1 MPPYQMGERTFGRA
15 FCMLSKTVT
24 SNVMAGVLVA
34 IINITVAISVAA
46 LMFSGTKPEYF
57 ATGVSILLLG
67 TVVCGLGGTLGSG
80 FHGVIIAPRSG
91 LAPVFTGIIAS
102 IIAAI
107 PDSGSVLPTII
118 MTIMVTTLAIGII
131 LFLLGFFRLGGLV
144 RYIPY
149 PVMGGFF
156 AGIGAIFVRGGVSVA
171 SGKPLSIENLD
182 MFLDPAVVALVV
194 PALIFAVTLYV
205 LQRRTSHWAVFPS
218 ILLIAFSGFYLVS
231 GVMGFESAD
240 AAAAGWLPEITSM
253 SVTLPIFDFSQLA
266 LVDWVVIA
274 AQAGSIVTVAVL
286 CSIFLL
292 LDTSGIEI
300 IANCEL
306 KPDRELKLAGITN
319 VVNGLVGGY
328 PGVHVASDTAFTFK
342 LGGNRRLMGL
352 VYAGTVAFAM
362 AAGTGFI
369 GTIPTFILGGLL
381 VYVGIDFLIDWAWRT
396 RNDLPL
402 LDYLMILLILGV
414 ITFIGILEGVA
425 FGFFVAIVLFVINY
439 SRLSVIKNEISGA
452 EHASHVDRNPEK
464 RRILNEYGGQI
475 HIMKLQG
482 FIFFGTADGLFEAAR
497 TRVETAQDG
506 MPVRYLVLDFLHV
519 SELDTSAVQAF
530 SKLAKF
536 SDAEGIYIAMTA
548 IDEKM
553 RERLDRIKFFTSAEA
568 EPARVRFHHL
578 DDGVAWLENTI
589 LAEHEME
596 MEENQGHH
604 VTLRLTAMLGDEDAA
619 REISPYFETVRISA
633 GEYLFNQGDPGD
645 SLYVLD
651 SGTAA
656 VVIIFGDGNE
666 RIIRI
671 FEEGTLLGEMALYT
685 QAPRSASVR
694 IEEAGTLYRLP
705 INKFS
710 EMQENHP
717 AAAGLFHSFVVRLLA
732 ERLDRANRELRN
744 YS

>member
-1 MPPYQMGERTFGRA
+1 V
-15 FCMLSKTVT
+15 LSKSVI
-24 SNVMAGVLVA
+24 SNVMAGGLVA

-57 ATGVSILLLG
+57 ATGVAILLLG
-67 TVVCGLGGTLGSG
+67 TVICGLGGTLGSG
-80 FHGVIIAPRSG
+80 FQGIIIAPRSG
-91 LAPVFTGIIAS
+91 LAPVFAGLVASVIAVAS
-102 IIAAI
+102 
-107 PDSGSVLPTII
+107 DSGSVLPTII
-118 MTIMVTTLAIGII
+118 MTIMVTTLVTGII
-131 LFLLGFFRLGGLV
+131 LFVLGFFRLGGLV

-171 SGKPLSIENLD
+171 SDESLSIENLD
-182 MFLDPAVVALVV
+182 MLLDPAVIVLVV
-194 PALIFAVTLYV
+194 PALIFAITLYV
-205 LQRRTSHWAVFPS
+205 LQRRISHWAVFPS
-218 ILLIAFSGFYLVS
+218 ILLIAFAGFYLIL
-231 GVMGFESAD
+231 GAMGLERVD
-240 AAAAGWLPEITSM
+240 AAAAGWLPKIASM
-253 SVTLPIFDFSQLA
+253 SATLPIFDFSQLT
-266 LVDWVVIA
+266 LVDWGVVA
-274 AQAGSIVTVAVL
+274 GQSGSIATVAVL
-286 CSIFLL
+286 CSIILL

-306 KPDRELKLAGITN
+306 KPNRELKLAGITN
-319 VVNGLVGGY
+319 IVNGLAGGY
-328 PGVHVASDTAFTFK
+328 PGVHVASDTAFTYK
-342 LGGNRRLMGL
+342 LGGDKRLMGF
-352 VYAGTVAFAM
+352 VYAGTVALAM

-396 RNDLPL
+396 RNDLPR
-402 LDYLMILLILGV
+402 LDYLMVLLILGV
-414 ITFIGILEGVA
+414 IIFIGILEGVA

-464 RRILNEYGGQI
+464 RRILNEHGGQI

-482 FIFFGTADGLFEAAR
+482 FIFFGTADGLYEAVRARVEAA
-497 TRVETAQDG
+497 ADG
-506 MPVRYLVLDFLHV
+506 VPMRYLVLDFLHV

-530 SKLAKF
+530 AKLAKL
-536 SDAEGIYIAMTA
+536 SNVEGFCIAVTK
-548 IDEKM
+548 ISEEM
-553 RERLDRIKFFTSAEA
+553 RERLDRVNFFTSPGA
-568 EPARVRFHHL
+568 EPARLRFDQL
-578 DDGVAWLENTI
+578 DDGAAWSENNI
-589 LAEHEME
+589 LAEH
-596 MEENQGHH
+596 NVTTGDGHGRD
-604 VTLRLTAMLGDEDAA
+604 VALRLGTLLGDEDAA
-619 REISPYFETVRISA
+619 RAISPYFETLRASA

-651 SGTAA
+651 SGVAA
-656 VVIIFGDGNE
+656 VVIIFDDGNE

-694 IEEAGTLYRLP
+694 IEETGILYRLP
-705 INKFS
+705 IDNFYK
-710 EMQENHP
+710 MQENHP

-732 ERLDRANRELRN
+732 ERLDRANRELKN